1 MNTQESAIASDKDP
15 AVAEIDVTRAVYH
28 ELKKL
33 PSEAQTRVISH
44 VSGMLAIKVDRQPHH
59 QQQQESQADQG
70 NGNEGNGAELQ
81 REQTQ
86 APKFATFAHLFEASG
101 PTTNRQKALVA
112 GYWLQVCQ
120 NANTFDG
127 FTANKE
133 LKNLGERLPNITVAI
148 DALRREKPSL
158 ALQLNKSG
166 SSKQARKTYKLTV
179 PGIKAVEA
187 MING

>member
-1 MNTQESAIASDKDP
+1 MSTQGAAIPPDDP
-15 AVAEIDVTRAVYH
+15 AEVEVDVTRAVYR

-33 PSEAQTRVISH
+33 PPEGQTRVIIH
-44 VSGMLAIKVDRQPHH
+44 VSGLLAVKADH
-59 QQQQESQADQG
+59 QLHQHPQEAQEADQG
-70 NGNEGNGAELQ
+70 NGAEGDGVELQ

-86 APKFATFAHLFEASG
+86 APKFATFAEVFEASG
-101 PTTNRQKALVA
+101 PTTNPQRALVA

-120 NANTFDG
+120 NADTFDG

-133 LKNLGERLPNITVAI
+133 LKHLGERIQNITVAI
-148 DALRREKPSL
+148 DALRREKPAL
-158 ALQLNKSG
+158 AMQLKKSG
-166 SSKQARKTYKLTV
+166 STRQSRKTYKLTV